1 MRIVERKV
9 ELAKGRVEKRG
20 GKTSTPTS
28 PLPSFSPSS
37 SAVKERQIDFLA
49 LKVKNIVFVL

>member
-1 MRIVERKV
+1 M